1 MSGNFYEVF
10 ENGRR
15 RASLTS
21 QEESDFFASCLEI
34 RMFNVGEGE
43 AILLIP
49 PRSRN
54 AWLMDCGCH
63 HNKDLGEALAD
74 YLAAEDLLLKGLI
87 LSHPHLD
94 HGGAIKTALENAP
107 LARSVRYFRSDDA
120 FFSAEKVWL
129 GDLTT
134 VMRRLG
140 SRMARPVI
148 VRQGIRNVDLG
159 NGVRARLF
167 AGKPVS
173 AGYTS
178 IFLNLHFGDA
188 RLLFTGDVK
197 CGYEIKLLK
206 QRAGAE
212 FRADVL
218 KVTHHGASSGTAN
231 RLVCAVKPGIA
242 FASTAADG
250 GHRLEGDVLGRLGGR
265 PGPRKVLETFVDGD
279 IIIKTHGRSL
289 NGRVLYHVDRKRPGQ
304 FAKKLGAQTSLLRNV
319 VRGRT
324 KHTNCEKAC

>member
-1 MSGNFYEVF
+1 MPGVFLTVIEDGTQRARPNRARELAFERSHLEV
-10 ENGRR
+10 
-15 RASLTS
+15 
-21 QEESDFFASCLEI
+21 

-43 AILLIP
+43 AILVIP

-54 AWLMDCGCH
+54 AWLVDCGCH
-63 HNKDLGEALAD
+63 HNTDLGEALAA

-94 HGGAIKTALENAP
+94 HGGAIKTVLENAP
-107 LARSVRYFRSDDA
+107 LARNVKYFRSDDA
-120 FFSAEKVWL
+120 FFSAGKVWL

-140 SRMARPVI
+140 SRMARPVT
-148 VRQGIRNVDLG
+148 VRQRIRNVNLG

-206 QRAGAE
+206 QRADAE

-242 FASTAADG
+242 IASTAADG
-250 GHRLEGDVLGRLGGR
+250 GHRLERDVLGRLGGR
-265 PGPRKVLETFVDGD
+265 PGPRKVFETFVDGD
-279 IIIKTHGRSL
+279 IIVQTDGRAL
-289 NGRVLYHVDRKRPGQ
+289 DGGVLYKVDSQRGSNVAAAVGATTRPLN
-304 FAKKLGAQTSLLRNV
+304 KIR
-319 VRGRT
+319 RGRT
-324 KHTNCEKAC
+324 RHANCQRGC